1 MAESRFSETIAQ
13 LEAELPGIEAR
24 RRRLEDELTAA
35 VARENAVRGAI
46 QSLQALA
53 GLPAS
58 QDITPVGSIRA
69 EADAIV
75 GDRPEQIA
83 AEVGAALDLGWES
96 AEKATTGTDTAT
108 KTAKKTTAKKA
119 APAKKATAKKATA
132 KKATAKKATAKKAAP
147 AKKTAAKKT
156 TDGAR
161 PRTRAKKEAAA
172 TGTGPV
178 RTGAEP
184 ATGKSET
191 TAPAPRR
198 RTTGATS
205 DSVLSVLADAQGP
218 VRAREVTARLGIE
231 ESADNVN
238 AVRTMLERLAKSGR
252 AQRPGR
258 GLYAKLD
265 G

>member
-75 GDRPEQIA
+75 GDRPEQLA
-83 AEVGAALDLGWES
+83 AEVGAALDLGRES

-119 APAKKATAKKATA
+119 APAKKATA

>member
-75 GDRPEQIA
+75 GDRPEQLA
-83 AEVGAALDLGWES
+83 AEVGAALDRGRES

-108 KTAKKTTAKKA
+108 KTAKKSTAKKA
-119 APAKKATAKKATA
+119 AP
-132 KKATAKKATAKKAAP
+132 AKKATAKKAAP

-156 TDGAR
+156 AAKKTTDGER
-161 PRTRAKKEAAA
+161 PRTRAKKTAAA

-184 ATGKSET
+184 DTGKSEKA
-191 TAPAPRR
+191 APAPRR

-205 DSVLSVLADAQGP
+205 DSVLGVLADAQGP

-238 AVRTMLERLAKSGR
+238 AVRTMLERLAKAGR

-265 G
+265 R

>member
-75 GDRPEQIA
+75 GDRPEQLA
-83 AEVGAALDLGWES
+83 AEVGAALDLGRES

-119 APAKKATAKKATA
+119 APAKKATA

-265 G
+265 S

>member
-75 GDRPEQIA
+75 GDRPEQLA
-83 AEVGAALDLGWES
+83 AEVGAALDRGRES
-96 AEKATTGTDTAT
+96 AEKAATGTDTDTAT
-108 KTAKKTTAKKA
+108 KTAKKTTAKKT
-119 APAKKATAKKATA
+119 APAKKATAKKAA
-132 KKATAKKATAKKAAP
+132 AKKAAP

-265 G
+265 R

>member
-1 MAESRFSETIAQ
+1 MADSRFSETIAQ

-24 RRRLEDELTAA
+24 RRRLEDELTGA
-35 VARENAVRGAI
+35 VAREKAVRGAI
-46 QSLQALA
+46 EGLRALA
-53 GLPAS
+53 GPPAS
-58 QDITPVGSIRA
+58 QDTTPVGDVRA

-75 GDRPEQIA
+75 GVRPQQLA
-83 AEVGAALDLGWES
+83 AEIGAALDRGREP
-96 AEKATTGTDTAT
+96 AEKGTSGTDTVT
-108 KTAKKTTAKKA
+108 KTAKRTTAKKTPANKATAKKA
-119 APAKKATAKKATA
+119 APAKKTAARKTV
-132 KKATAKKATAKKAAP
+132 P

-161 PRTRAKKEAAA
+161 PRTAAKKTAA
-172 TGTGPV
+172 TRGTGQA

-184 ATGKSET
+184 AAPKSET
-191 TAPAPRR
+191 AAPAPGR

-205 DSVLSVLADAQGP
+205 DSVLSVLADTQAP
-218 VRAREVTARLGIE
+218 LRAREVTARLGIE

-238 AVRTMLERLAKSGR
+238 AVRTMLERLAKAGR

-258 GLYAKLD
+258 GLYARLD

>member
-1 MAESRFSETIAQ
+1 MAESRFSETIAR

-75 GDRPEQIA
+75 GDRPEQLA
-83 AEVGAALDLGWES
+83 AEVGAALDLGRES
-96 AEKATTGTDTAT
+96 AERATTGTDTAT

-119 APAKKATAKKATA
+119 APAKKATA

-218 VRAREVTARLGIE
+218 VRAREVTVRLGIE

-265 G
+265 S

>member
-1 MAESRFSETIAQ
+1 MAESRFSDTIAQ

-24 RRRLEDELTAA
+24 RRRLEDELTGA

-58 QDITPVGSIRA
+58 QGTTAVGTIRA
-69 EADAIV
+69 EADAIAGV
-75 GDRPEQIA
+75 RPQQLA
-83 AEVGAALDLGWES
+83 AEAGAAPDRGGEP
-96 AEKATTGTDTAT
+96 AEKATTRTGTVT

-119 APAKKATAKKATA
+119 APAKKAA
-132 KKATAKKATAKKAAP
+132 AKKAAP
-147 AKKTAAKKT
+147 AKEAAPAKKAAAKKTSGSARPRTAAKKT
-156 TDGAR
+156 
-161 PRTRAKKEAAA
+161 AA
-172 TGTGPV
+172 TRNTGPV

-184 ATGKSET
+184 APEKSET
-191 TAPAPRR
+191 AAPAPGR

-205 DSVLSVLADAQGP
+205 ESVLGVLAGAQGP
-218 VRAREVTARLGIE
+218 LRAREVMVRLGIE
-231 ESADNVN
+231 ESAGNVN
-238 AVRTMLERLAKSGR
+238 AVRTMLERLAKAGR

-258 GLYAKLD
+258 GLYAQLD

>member
-1 MAESRFSETIAQ
+1 MAESRFSETVAQ

-46 QSLQALA
+46 QSLQALT
-53 GLPAS
+53 GPPAS
-58 QDITPVGSIRA
+58 QDITPVGGVRA

-75 GDRPEQIA
+75 GVRPQQLA
-83 AEVGAALDLGWES
+83 AEIGAALDRGGEP
-96 AEKATTGTDTAT
+96 AEEE
-108 KTAKKTTAKKA
+108 KTAARKTV
-119 APAKKATAKKATA
+119 
-132 KKATAKKATAKKAAP
+132 P

-161 PRTRAKKEAAA
+161 PRTAAKKTVE
-172 TGTGPV
+172 TRGTGQA

-184 ATGKSET
+184 AAPKSET
-191 TAPAPRR
+191 AAPVPGR

-205 DSVLSVLADAQGP
+205 DSVLAVLADAPGP
-218 VRAREVTARLGIE
+218 LRAREVTARLGIE
-231 ESADNVN
+231 ESADKVN
-238 AVRTMLERLAKSGR
+238 AVRTALERLTKGGR

-258 GLYAKLD
+258 GLYAQLD

>member
-1 MAESRFSETIAQ
+1 MRRGTVAESRFSETIAQ

-75 GDRPEQIA
+75 GDRPEQLA
-83 AEVGAALDLGWES
+83 AEVGAALDLGRES

-119 APAKKATAKKATA
+119 APAKKATA

-265 G
+265 S

>member
-13 LEAELPGIEAR
+13 LEAELPDIEAR

-46 QSLQALA
+46 EGLRALTE
-53 GLPAS
+53 LVAS
-58 QDITPVGSIRA
+58 QDMTPVGGVRA

-75 GDRPEQIA
+75 GVRPQQLA
-83 AEVGAALDLGWES
+83 AEIEEALHRGGEP
-96 AEKATTGTDTAT
+96 AEEGTSGTDTVT
-108 KTAKKTTAKKA
+108 KTAKKA
-119 APAKKATAKKATA
+119 AG
-132 KKATAKKATAKKAAP
+132 KKAAP
-147 AKKTAAKKT
+147 AKKTAAKKATPATRAAGKKAAPAKKTVVKKT

-161 PRTRAKKEAAA
+161 PAAAKKTAAA
-172 TGTGPV
+172 KGAGPV

-184 ATGKSET
+184 PTAKRGTA
-191 TAPAPRR
+191 APAPRR

-205 DSVLSVLADAQGP
+205 ETVLAVLADAQGP
-218 VRAREVTARLGIE
+218 LRAREVTARLGIE

-238 AVRTMLERLAKSGR
+238 AVRTALERLTKAGR

-258 GLYAKLD
+258 GLYAQLD

>member
-1 MAESRFSETIAQ
+1 MAESRFSDTIAQ
-13 LEAELPGIEAR
+13 LEAELPGIETR

-58 QDITPVGSIRA
+58 QGTTAVGTIRA
-69 EADAIV
+69 EADAIAGV
-75 GDRPEQIA
+75 RPQQLA
-83 AEVGAALDLGWES
+83 AEAGAAPDRGGEP
-96 AEKATTGTDTAT
+96 AEKATARTGTVT

-119 APAKKATAKKATA
+119 APAKKATAKKAA
-132 KKATAKKATAKKAAP
+132 PAKKAAAEKTSGSAGP
-147 AKKTAAKKT
+147 RTAAKK
-156 TDGAR
+156 
-161 PRTRAKKEAAA
+161 AAA
-172 TGTGPV
+172 TRNTGPV

-184 ATGKSET
+184 ATERSET
-191 TAPAPRR
+191 VAPAPGRR
-198 RTTGATS
+198 ATGATS
-205 DSVLSVLADAQGP
+205 ESVLGVLAGAQGP
-218 VRAREVTARLGIE
+218 LRAREVIARLGIE

-238 AVRTMLERLAKSGR
+238 AVRTMLERLVKAGR

>member
-58 QDITPVGSIRA
+58 QDTAPVGGVRA

-75 GDRPEQIA
+75 GIRPQQLA
-83 AEVGAALDLGWES
+83 AELGAAPDRGGEP
-96 AEKATTGTDTAT
+96 AEEGTSGTDTVT
-108 KTAKKTTAKKA
+108 KTVRKSTAKKT
-119 APAKKATAKKATA
+119 P
-132 KKATAKKATAKKAAP
+132 AKKATAKKAAP
-147 AKKTAAKKT
+147 ARKTAAKKT
-156 TDGAR
+156 PDGAR
-161 PRTRAKKEAAA
+161 PRTTAKKTAAA
-172 TGTGPV
+172 RGTGPV
-178 RTGAEP
+178 RTGAAP
-184 ATGKSET
+184 ATEKSET
-191 TAPAPRR
+191 PAPAPRR
-198 RTTGATS
+198 RTSGATS
-205 DSVLSVLADAQGP
+205 ENVLAVLADAEGP
-218 VRAREVTARLGIE
+218 LRAREVTARLGIE
-231 ESADNVN
+231 ESADTVN
-238 AVRTMLERLAKSGR
+238 AVRTALERLTKAGR

-258 GLYAKLD
+258 GQYAKLD

>member
-1 MAESRFSETIAQ
+1 MAESRFSETVAQ

-53 GLPAS
+53 GLAAS

-75 GDRPEQIA
+75 GDRPEQLA
-83 AEVGAALDLGWES
+83 AEVGAALDRGRES
-96 AEKATTGTDTAT
+96 AEKATTGTAT

-119 APAKKATAKKATA
+119 APA

-184 ATGKSET
+184 ATGKSDT
-191 TAPAPRR
+191 AAPAPRR

-205 DSVLSVLADAQGP
+205 DSVLGVLADAQGP

-265 G
+265 R